1 MPISKVPSLILSII
15 FKTNFGRNIDYYSG
29 IVFLAFAKKNSK
41 IIELARGGE
50 YNGLLRTLGY
60 KKDIPAIG
68 GAINL
73 NLLINL

>member
-1 MPISKVPSLILSII
+1 MLW
-15 FKTNFGRNIDYYSG
+15 F
-29 IVFLAFAKKNSK
+29 KKNSK

-73 NLLINL
+73 NELINL